1 MTCIYMYCSSVTIF
15 SGLWWSVF
23 RPVTVCSRPS
33 DTTLR
38 YWGYKKQS
46 TCPALPEFDTLGRC
60 PAHPFMC
67 GISSSRDWLLFKSGA
82 LLISK
87 WLQCSSAIPLL
98 AVAMQPNSSFCIGKG
113 RNGHIHGC
121 YTSVASLPT
130 TTCTHEYIYVQV
142 CFLEHAAKGV
152 TSSLIA
158 WMKSWTH
165 TCDITCRAEPLFEEI
180 QYMYMWPLC
189 LHYSTCHMTWSRS
202 F

>member
-1 MTCIYMYCSSVTIF
+1 MIIYRWYNQLWVMTCIYMYCSSVTIF

-23 RPVTVCSRPS
+23 RPVTVCFRPS

-46 TCPALPEFDTLGRC
+46 TCPAFPEFDTLGRC

-98 AVAMQPNSSFCIGKG
+98 AVAMQPNSSFCIKKE
-113 RNGHIHGC
+113 RHAHIHGC
-121 YTSVASLPT
+121 YTQVLHLYWLLHVHMSTYMYKYASLNM
-130 TTCTHEYIYVQV
+130 
-142 CFLEHAAKGV
+142 
-152 TSSLIA
+152 LI
-158 WMKSWTH
+158 MV
-165 TCDITCRAEPLFEEI
+165 
-180 QYMYMWPLC
+180 
-189 LHYSTCHMTWSRS
+189 SRVL
-202 F
+202 